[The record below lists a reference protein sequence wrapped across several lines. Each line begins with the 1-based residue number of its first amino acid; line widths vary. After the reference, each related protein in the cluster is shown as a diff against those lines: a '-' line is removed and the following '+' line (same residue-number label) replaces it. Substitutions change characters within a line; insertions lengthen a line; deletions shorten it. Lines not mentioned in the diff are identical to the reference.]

1 MAFHNPEAF
10 WLLLTIPIL
19 AVLGALLS
27 LQSRRDRKRFAEP
40 QLFSALTGSLSRPRR
55 NLGTACF
62 FLGMLFLTFA
72 IAEPRFG
79 TKTEVVKRTGIDIII
94 ALDTSLSMLAE
105 DIRPNRL
112 AQAKYEIGRLIDNLE
127 GDRVAL
133 VVFSGRALVQC
144 PLTNDYAAAKNLLD
158 FVEAGI
164 VPVAGTNIEDAVAA
178 SLDLLERGSEVGSE
192 SQLIILFTDGES
204 LSGNPEGAAKKASGQ
219 GVHII
224 AVGIG
229 TVGGELIPLRDEK
242 GSLSGYK
249 QDNKGEIVKT
259 SLDEEV
265 LRKVALLSGGA
276 FLWEPNGEVSMD
288 AVLQEVGGMKRADLS
303 ERRISRLKERY
314 QIPLGVSL
322 LFFLTWLVIGERRG
336 GRLKAAGG
344 KKQ

>member
-10 WLLLTIPIL
+10 WFLLAIPIL
-19 AVLGALLS
+19 AILGALLS
-27 LQSRRDRKRFAEP
+27 LVSRRDRKRFAEP
-40 QLFSALTGSLSRPRR
+40 LLFGALTGSLSRTRR
-55 NLGTACF
+55 NFGTVCF

-72 IAEPRFG
+72 MAEPRFG

-105 DIRPNRL
+105 DIKPNRL
-112 AQAKYEIGRLIDNLE
+112 VQAKYEIGRLIDNLQ

-144 PLTNDYAAAKNLLD
+144 PLSNDYAAAKNLLE
-158 FVEAGI
+158 FVEAGA
-164 VPVAGTNIEDAVAA
+164 VPVAGTNIEDAITT

-204 LSGNPEGAAKKASGQ
+204 LSGNPENAAKKASGK

-224 AVGIG
+224 TVGIG
-229 TVGGELIPLRDEK
+229 TVGGELIPLRNEK
-242 GSLSGYK
+242 GDLSGYK
-249 QDNKGEIVKT
+249 QDDKGEIVKT
-259 SLDEEV
+259 SLDEDT
-265 LRKVALLSGGA
+265 LRKVAFTTGGA

-314 QIPLGVSL
+314 QMPLGVSL
-322 LFFLTWLVIGERRG
+322 LFFLTWLVIGERRS
-336 GRLKAAGG
+336 GRFVAVGG
-344 KKQ
+344 KKK